1 LKFDLLANLGRY
13 QPKQAASQPTE
24 RDISQSRQQIS
35 QPNEISAKADSKSAN
50 RTRYQPKQTANQPT
64 ERDISQSR
72 QQISQTK
79 KRNSKHPPSINSK
92 G

>member
-35 QPNEISAKADSKSAN
+35 QPNEISAKAGSKSAK
-50 RTRYQPKQTANQPT
+50 PKNATANIRLLST
-64 ERDISQSR
+64 AKD
-72 QQISQTK
+72 K
-79 KRNSKHPPSINSK
+79 KTY
-92 G
+92 